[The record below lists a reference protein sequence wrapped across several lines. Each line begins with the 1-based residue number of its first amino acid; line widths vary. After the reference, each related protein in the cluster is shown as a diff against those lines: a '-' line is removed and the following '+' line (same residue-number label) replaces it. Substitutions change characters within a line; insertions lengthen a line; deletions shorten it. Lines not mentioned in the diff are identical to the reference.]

1 MGGLYGNKKQV
12 IIMNIQKGLRILNIS
27 CIITSSTLVLAFTN
41 CKPKPGLPLNTP
53 VEEQVVDTLPAD
65 FVEFYDKFHT
75 DSLYQMEH
83 IIFPLEGL
91 PNSLGDG
98 DTTSTKRF
106 FWKREEWK
114 KHNHFNDPSGQFEH
128 WYQVLDER
136 LIEHW
141 VQMKGTDMVIHRR
154 FARLDDGWYLIYYAG
169 LRPHEE

>member
-1 MGGLYGNKKQV
+1 VL
-12 IIMNIQKGLRILNIS
+12 
-27 CIITSSTLVLAFTN
+27 ITES
-41 CKPKPGLPLNTP
+41 CKPKGATP
-53 VEEQVVDTLPAD
+53 EVIQEEEQVADTLPAD

-75 DSLYQMEH
+75 DSLYQMNH

-98 DTTSTKRF
+98 DTISTQRF

-114 KHNHFNDPSGQFEH
+114 RHNHFTDPSQQFEH

-169 LRPHEE
+169 LRPMEK

>member
-1 MGGLYGNKKQV
+1 MKSLKKYFPTLIVICLLMQGLFLV
-12 IIMNIQKGLRILNIS
+12 L
-27 CIITSSTLVLAFTN
+27 ITSS
-41 CKPKPGLPLNTP
+41 CKPKPVIP
-53 VEEQVVDTLPAD
+53 EETRATEESVDTLPAD
-65 FVEFYDKFHT
+65 FVEFYDQFHT
-75 DSLYQMEH
+75 DSLYQLNH

-98 DTTSTKRF
+98 DTTSTQRF

-114 KHNHFNDPSGQFEH
+114 KHNHFTDPSKQFEH

-154 FARLDDGWYLIYYAG
+154 FAKLDDGWYLIYYAG
-169 LRPHEE
+169 LRPMEK